1 MKYTKKVSVG
11 AFAKKNV
18 DIKNGDL
25 VTIANEGKQIEGL
38 YGVQNVFLIKLTNGE
53 EKNISVNQT
62 SMNSLIDSFGEDS
75 IKWVGQKV
83 KVWII
88 KQNVSG
94 KFLDVLYIADPKAE
108 LGENGFTTDSINKE
122 LDAEAQ
128 YEAM

>member
-1 MKYTKKVSVG
+1 MRYTKKVSVG
-11 AFAKKNV
+11 AFAKKGV
-18 DIKNGDL
+18 DINSGDI

-38 YGVQNVFLIKLTNGE
+38 YGPQNVFLIKLKDGE

-62 SMNSLIDSFGEDS
+62 SMNALIDVFGEDS
-75 IKWVGQKV
+75 LHWVGKRV

-94 KFLDVLYIADPKAE
+94 KFLDVLYIASPEAE
-108 LGENGFTTDSINKE
+108 LGENGFTTDAINAE

-128 YEAM
+128 Y

>member
-11 AFAKKNV
+11 AFAKKGV
-18 DIKNGDL
+18 DIKNGDI
-25 VTIANEGKQIEGL
+25 VTIANEGKQIEGI
-38 YGVQNVFLIKLTNGE
+38 YGTQNVFLIKLKNGE

-62 SMNSLIDSFGEDS
+62 SLNALIDSFGEDAL
-75 IKWVGQKV
+75 KWIGKEV

-94 KFLDVLYIADPKAE
+94 KFLDVLYIAAPEAE
-108 LGENGFTTDSINKE
+108 LGENGFTTDSINAE
-122 LDAEAQ
+122 LDAETQ